1 MKKLLNTLVQK
12 PKKMF
17 VVDGLGALFSAFML
31 GIVLVQFHSFFGI
44 PTQTLYI
51 LASVA
56 LVLASLDF
64 YFYRSTKI
72 NPSKAIQTIAI
83 LNLLYLGLSLSLGIY
98 HAKLISIYGW
108 LYLVAE
114 MLILLLLVGF
124 ELKLAR
130 KVQS

>member
-17 VVDGLGALFSAFML
+17 VVDGFGALFSAFML
-31 GIVLVQFHSFFGI
+31 GIVLVQFHAFFGI
-44 PTQTLYI
+44 PKQTLHI

-56 LVLASLDF
+56 LVLACLDF
-64 YFYRSTKI
+64 YFYRLTKLDT
-72 NPSKAIQTIAI
+72 SKAIQTIAI
-83 LNLLYLGLSLSLGIY
+83 LNLLYLGLSLTLGIY

-114 MLILLLLVGF
+114 MLILLLLAGF
-124 ELKLAR
+124 ELKLAS